1 MDSGY
6 EQVTSPLHDEE
17 DAPLNLACADYS
29 PVTFPQALHIKYT
42 NLTVTEKGN
51 TKKKLLHKL
60 SGSFNGGLWG
70 ILGSSGSGKTTLL
83 STLSQRIDSS
93 FSIDGDIIINNTKVS
108 KALIKAISGY
118 VMQDDLLH
126 AHLTCYEVLLYT
138 ALLRLPNSL
147 NYQEKITKINKM
159 IDLMMLRN
167 CIHTIVGDS
176 RQKGM
181 SGGERKRLCVAM
193 ELLINPQ
200 ILFLD
205 EPTSGLDSTNSHS
218 LCNILYNIARTKF
231 TTVICTIHQPTAKI
245 FSLFHNLILMK
256 EGRIVYQGC
265 RDKIQTYLTHIGCPC
280 EKKVNIAD
288 HILDMLVPLNKDAT
302 NYFDQVQFA
311 YDATIDVGTKSFHS
325 LEKLQK
331 QYVSLRPS
339 WLSQFSVLLQ
349 RNFQENLRNYPIL
362 LLNLAAT
369 SLIAIFAGESVWQNV
384 GTNKLSV
391 GKRMNA
397 LFFCVIHQGIVA
409 SLQGIHSFPME
420 RSLMLRERACG
431 SYYISAYFLART
443 VSDMLFVQLIPP
455 VVFTCF
461 VYPLVGFQCTLS
473 NYGKYFI
480 FSLFMILASFAASSL
495 ANMISCVCKTIE
507 LSGVIL
513 AACYEVTRLYGGWF
527 ISPALLKLYPQWKFI
542 DAMSYIK
549 YVFIGISL
557 NENYGLELQCDLA
570 ERTPPSA
577 PHGSKCIIPPLM
589 SPPYTGERLNQYYG
603 YDGFTISGCVL
614 SLLLY
619 ILCCRVIAYLAL
631 RYL

>member
-1 MDSGY
+1 MY
-6 EQVTSPLHDEE
+6 EQIVGSPLHDEE
-17 DAPLNLACADYS
+17 NASVDVEYSEYS
-29 PVTFPQALHIKYT
+29 PVVFPKALLLKFA
-42 NLTVTEKGN
+42 NLTVTGKSR
-51 TKKKLLHKL
+51 TKKRLLHKL

-83 STLSQRIDSS
+83 STLSQRIDSA
-93 FSIDGDIIINNTKVS
+93 FSVEGDITINNAKVN

-126 AHLTCYEVLLYT
+126 AHLTCYEALLYT
-138 ALLRLPNSL
+138 ALLRLPNNL
-147 NYQEKITKINKM
+147 DYQEIINKINKM
-159 IDLMMLRN
+159 IDLMMLHN
-167 CIHTIVGDS
+167 CIHTVVGDS
-176 RQKGM
+176 RQKGI

-193 ELLINPQ
+193 ELLIDPQ

-205 EPTSGLDSTNSHS
+205 EPTSGLDSATSYS
-218 LCNILYNIARTKF
+218 LCSILSNIARIKS
-231 TTVICTIHQPTAKI
+231 TTVICTIHQPTAKT

-265 RDKIQTYLTHIGCPC
+265 REKVDTYLARIGCPC
-280 EKKVNIAD
+280 KENVNIAD
-288 HILDMLVPLNKDAT
+288 HILDMLVPLNKGAT
-302 NYFDQVQFA
+302 SYFDKVTYTYVAPVF
-311 YDATIDVGTKSFHS
+311 DTNVSNGHT
-325 LEKLQK
+325 LEKLRNR
-331 QYVSLRPS
+331 YVAFRPTWLR
-339 WLSQFSVLLQ
+339 QFLVLFQ
-349 RNFQENLRNYPIL
+349 RNFQENLRNYPIF

-369 SLIAIFAGESVWQNV
+369 SLIAIFAGESVWQNI

-420 RSLMLRERACG
+420 RNLMLRERASG

-443 VSDMLFVQLIPP
+443 ISDMLFVQLIPP
-455 VVFTCF
+455 IVFTCF
-461 VYPLVGFQCTLS
+461 VYPLVGFQCTPS

-480 FSLFMILASFAASSL
+480 FTLFMILASFAASSL
-495 ANMISCVCKTIE
+495 ANMVSCVCKTIE

-527 ISPALLKLYPQWKFI
+527 ISPALLKLYPQWKFA
-542 DAMSYIK
+542 DALSYIK

-557 NENYGLELQCDLA
+557 NENYGLEVQCDLA
-570 ERTPPSA
+570 ERTPPFVT
-577 PHGSKCIIPPLM
+577 HGTKCVISPLM
-589 SPPYTGERLNQYYG
+589 TPPYTGERLNQFYG
-603 YDGFTISGCVL
+603 YDDFTIPGCVL

-619 ILCCRVIAYLAL
+619 ILCCRVVAYLAL